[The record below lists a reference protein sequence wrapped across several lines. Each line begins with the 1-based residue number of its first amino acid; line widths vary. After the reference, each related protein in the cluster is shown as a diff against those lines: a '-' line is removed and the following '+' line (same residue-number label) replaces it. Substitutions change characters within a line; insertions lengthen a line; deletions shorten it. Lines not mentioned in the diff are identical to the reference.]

1 MRRSAGAAVNARGT
15 AVIAV
20 IAAAAGAAASFAATT
35 SPAVGTTDRRAI
47 EAIVREYILEHPEI
61 LPEAME
67 RLQGRETAKAVA
79 ANRSVIETPYEG
91 AWEGARDADVTLV
104 EFFDYAC
111 GYCRTSVP
119 DIERLLREDPKLRVV
134 YREMPVL
141 GPDSEA
147 AAHLSLTI
155 AKTGRYSQFQRAL
168 FAAGRPDR
176 ATLDRLARQFGV
188 DPAAAK
194 SEATEAEIAT
204 NLQLQNA
211 LRVTGTPSWVVG
223 DRVLSG
229 AVGYDALKAAIAEQ
243 RAKKG

>member
-1 MRRSAGAAVNARGT
+1 MA
-15 AVIAV
+15 IAL
-20 IAAAAGAAASFAATT
+20 IAAALGAAASYAATT
-35 SPAVGTTDRRAI
+35 SPTIRPADRTAI
-47 EAIVREYILEHPEI
+47 EAVVRDYILEHPEI

-67 RLQGRETAKAVA
+67 RLQARETGKAVA
-79 ANRSVIETPYEG
+79 ANRAIITTPYEG

-111 GYCRTSVP
+111 GYCRASLT
-119 DIERLLREDPKLRVV
+119 DIDRLLREDPKLRIV

-147 AAHLSLTI
+147 ASHLSLAV
-155 AKTGRYSQFQRAL
+155 AKTGRYAQFHRAL

-176 ATLDRLARQFGV
+176 AALDKLGAQFGV
-188 DPAAAK
+188 DAAK
-194 SEATEAEIAT
+194 AASAGTREEIAT

-211 LRVTGTPSWVVG
+211 LRLTGTPSWVIG

>member
-1 MRRSAGAAVNARGT
+1 MAVVTARLRTIGV
-15 AVIAV
+15 AVV
-20 IAAAAGAAASFAATT
+20 AAAAGAAASLAATT

-47 EAIVREYILEHPEI
+47 EAIVRAYILEHPEI

-79 ANRSVIETPYEG
+79 ANRALIETPYEG
-91 AWEGARDADVTLV
+91 AWEGAAKPDVTLV
-104 EFFDYAC
+104 EFYDYAC

-119 DIERLLREDPKLRVV
+119 DVERLLREDPKLRVV

-147 AAHLSLTI
+147 AAHLSLAV

-188 DPAAAK
+188 DPATAP
-194 SEATEAEIAT
+194 SEATKTEIAT
-204 NLQLQNA
+204 NLELQNA
-211 LRVTGTPSWVVG
+211 LRLTGTPSWVIG

-229 AVGYDALKAAIAEQ
+229 AVGFDALKAAIAAQ
-243 RAKKG
+243 RAKG